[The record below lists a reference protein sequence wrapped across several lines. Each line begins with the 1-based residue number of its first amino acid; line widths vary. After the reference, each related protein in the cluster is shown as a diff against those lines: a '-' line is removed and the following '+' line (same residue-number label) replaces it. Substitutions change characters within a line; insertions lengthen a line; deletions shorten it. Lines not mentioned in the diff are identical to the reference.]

1 MPVDELPILV
11 IGSGISG
18 LVLGIAL
25 RRLGFAVALFDKV
38 QQLHAAGSG
47 SAFCRQHHT
56 HTTHTQIDF
65 ECFFLFFS

>member
-1 MPVDELPILV
+1 MSASPVEQLPILV

-25 RRLGFAVALFDKV
+25 RQLGFDVALFDKV

-47 SAFCRQHHT
+47 SRPILSQKKKHLT
-56 HTTHTQIDF
+56 I
-65 ECFFLFFS
+65 

>member
-1 MPVDELPILV
+1 MTASSAASSVEQLPILV

-25 RRLGFAVALFDKV
+25 RQLGFEVALFDKV

-47 SAFCRQHHT
+47 SEEQ
-56 HTTHTQIDF
+56 QI
-65 ECFFLFFS
+65 